1 MTTGKLLRSMSCA
14 ILFTIFN
21 FNFNI
26 MLCNHAV
33 RNINK
38 IYDKHNVYTK
48 HIYNLHVCLHRCTYV
63 PVGLII
69 RLICSMFC
77 SSGDSPPCMQN
88 IFSSTIAATGKQ
100 LKQSVKVFHSL
111 ILYLLLPT
119 FL

>member
-1 MTTGKLLRSMSCA
+1 MISYSIAKYYT
-14 ILFTIFN
+14 
-21 FNFNI
+21 
-26 MLCNHAV
+26 
-33 RNINK
+33 
-38 IYDKHNVYTK
+38 VYIK
-48 HIYNLHVCLHRCTYV
+48 VQMYIRYV

-119 FL
+119 LCCKWMFLIEKIVCEIGDDRRLILHHYLPILVYLR